1 MKVKYKIKKGK
12 GDPRVWAWLKKQSQ
26 DFQVASWLQGT
37 QNKDPR
43 GLESWPQA
51 RKGHDPD
58 LGDLTPTTRKA
69 QRCSPSS
76 SIDKGVIRSH
86 ARDQEILRCFRRPHP
101 YCYYIP
107 FAYVLFQASL
117 TWENHDQ
124 LLMHWIPYQ
133 AHCST
138 YSRCPMHVWSG
149 VNRDPPSSGTPPPP
163 QFSG

>member
-1 MKVKYKIKKGK
+1 MS
-12 GDPRVWAWLKKQSQ
+12 L
-26 DFQVASWLQGT
+26 T
-37 QNKDPR
+37 QETISRLPSGLMAAGNTKDPR

-117 TWENHDQ
+117 T
-124 LLMHWIPYQ
+124 
-133 AHCST
+133 
-138 YSRCPMHVWSG
+138 
-149 VNRDPPSSGTPPPP
+149 
-163 QFSG
+163 